1 MRLLLVTRVI
11 TAQSIMIKLNK
22 SDQVIISTNPFL
34 LGGWY
39 STSSA
44 PQLNILFFQWIFSAF
59 LTTLFT
65 RIALWQI
72 LIFRTFKPLLSG
84 IRRKIRIKTRLS
96 FRVSVSDT
104 TPLLSLHEHA
114 RLIKRG
120 NHPLRPPHQTGE
132 WIFIIVYLSPLFNP
146 ATFAMSPAITPICF
160 LQKTVIIKA

>member
-84 IRRKIRIKTRLS
+84 IRRKIRI
-96 FRVSVSDT
+96 
-104 TPLLSLHEHA
+104 
-114 RLIKRG
+114 
-120 NHPLRPPHQTGE
+120 PLRPPHQTGG
-132 WIFIIVYLSPLFNP
+132 WIFIIVYLLPLFNP